1 MQKYKTTGNW
11 GLFDEQEN
19 MSKLSAKGN
28 PLERIAKVIDFE
40 LFRESLESKL
50 LNVHKKTMQAVNLTI

>member
-1 MQKYKTTGNW
+1 MQKYKSTGNR

-40 LFRESLESKL
+40 FFENPWSQS
-50 LNVHKKTMQAVNLTI
+50 V

>member
-1 MQKYKTTGNW
+1 MQKYKSTGNR

-28 PLERIAKVIDFE
+28 PLDRISKVIDFE
-40 LFRESLESKL
+40 MFRVYWSL
-50 LNVHKKTMQAVNLTI
+50 NFWTMSIIY